1 MVRILS
7 YNILCGG
14 TGRVNALARMI
25 KAAEPDVVGLVEAAD
40 SQVVE
45 ELAERAGM
53 QYCINIPAEYPQ
65 DQRPVVLSRLPIV
78 GSQLYERPGILNE
91 PLLEVCVEQADGQQ
105 FTIFVTHL
113 AAAFNQGWAGNHIQ
127 QREVREI
134 LSIMAAKRGIPHLL
148 IGDFNT
154 LAPGDAFKG
163 SLFLHYMLK
172 LDAQYKQN
180 TAATKGYTYL
190 DIVVPPQLR
199 IFYPLLRI
207 IPGSELLST
216 VFDVAASLYVPRGSI
231 RLLGNAGY
239 VDCFRLMNLNDWGFT
254 YPAAAPAG
262 RIDFIF
268 ASPELAARL
277 ATCRII
283 TSGEGL
289 PGEQASDHLP
299 VCAEFCEIASRQG
312 AEE

>member
-1 MVRILS
+1 MIRILS

-14 TGRVNALARMI
+14 TGRVNALDKMI

-45 ELAERAGM
+45 ELAKRADM
-53 QYCINIPAEYPQ
+53 QYCIKIPSEYPQ
-65 DQRPVVLSRLPIV
+65 DQRPAILSRLPIV
-78 GSQLYERPGILNE
+78 RSQLYERPGILNE
-91 PLLEVCVEQADGQQ
+91 PLLEVCVEEADGQQ
-105 FTIFVTHL
+105 FTVFVTHL
-113 AAAFNQGWAGNHIQ
+113 AVAFNQGWAGNHIQ

-163 SLFLHYMLK
+163 SLFLRYMLK
-172 LDAQYKQN
+172 LDAQCKQN
-180 TAATKGYTYL
+180 TAAMKGYKGYTNL

-199 IFYPLLRI
+199 IFYPLLQV
-207 IPGSELLST
+207 IPRSRLSSAL
-216 VFDVAASLYVPRGSI
+216 FDIAVSWYVPRGSI

-239 VDCFRLMNLNDWGFT
+239 VDCFRRMNPDNWGFT

-262 RIDFIF
+262 RIDFVF

-277 ATCRII
+277 ART
-283 TSGEGL
+283 
-289 PGEQASDHLP
+289 
-299 VCAEFCEIASRQG
+299 
-312 AEE
+312 